1 MKWLKRL
8 LFLLFAAAVIAAFV
22 YAFRPQ
28 PVAVEF
34 AQAVRGPMQVTIDEE
49 GETRIRK
56 RFTLSAP
63 VAGRVS
69 RIDLEP
75 GDRVVAGRTAIATL
89 SAIQPSLLD
98 ERTRTEAEAR
108 VSAAET
114 AVGRA
119 RANRMRAQ
127 EELAFAQSQLERY
140 TALLKDGL
148 VTKERRDLAEAEVRT
163 KREALNVAEFEAKEA
178 ESNVE
183 VARATLLQS
192 SQDGGDAGAVGPITV
207 RSPVSGVI
215 LRRLRESEGTVPAG
229 EPLVE
234 IGDTSRIEIV
244 SDLLSADAVRVQS
257 GSRVLIQ
264 RWGGIGALEGRVR
277 RVEPSGF
284 TKLSALG
291 VEEQR
296 VNVIIDFKDPAAARQ
311 LGDGYRVEV
320 RVVTWET
327 AHALKIP
334 TSSLF
339 KTGDNWSVFRI
350 VDGRAVLCRIEIGQ
364 RNSVEAEVLSGLSE
378 SDKIIVHPSDEVS
391 DGVPITAR

>member
-8 LFLLFAAAVIAAFV
+8 LFLLFIAAVIAAFL

-34 AQAVRGPMQVTIDEE
+34 AQVVRGPMQVTIDEE

-56 RFTLSAP
+56 RFAVSAP

-69 RIDLEP
+69 RIDLES
-75 GDRVVAGRTAIATL
+75 GDRVVAGRTVIATL
-89 SAIQPSLLD
+89 IAIQPALLD

-108 VSAAET
+108 VGAAET

-119 RANRMRAQ
+119 HANQMRAQ
-127 EELAFAQSQLERY
+127 EELVFAQSQLERY
-140 TALLKDGL
+140 TALLRDGL
-148 VTKERRDLAEAEVRT
+148 VPKERRDVAESDVRT
-163 KREALNVAEFEAKEA
+163 KREALNVTEFEAHEA
-178 ESNVE
+178 ERNVE

-192 SQDGGDAGAVGPITV
+192 SQDAATGGTGRTINV
-207 RSPVSGVI
+207 RSPIDGVV

-229 EPLVE
+229 QPLVE
-234 IGDTSRIEIV
+234 IGDTSQMEIV

-257 GSRVLIQ
+257 GGRVLIE
-264 RWGGIGALEGRVR
+264 RWGGPTALEGRVR

-296 VNVIIDFKDPAAARQ
+296 VNVIIDFKDPTAARQ

-320 RVVTWET
+320 RIVTWET
-327 AHALKIP
+327 ADALKVP

-339 KTGDNWSVFRI
+339 KTGEDWSVFLI
-350 VDGRAVLCRIEIGQ
+350 ANGRAVLRRIQIGH
-364 RNSVEAEVLSGLSE
+364 RNSTEAEVLSELAE
-378 SDKIIVHPSDEVS
+378 SDKVIVHPSDEVA
-391 DGVPITAR
+391 DGVQVVSR

>member
-1 MKWLKRL
+1 
-8 LFLLFAAAVIAAFV
+8 
-22 YAFRPQ
+22 
-28 PVAVEF
+28 
-34 AQAVRGPMQVTIDEE
+34 
-49 GETRIRK
+49 
-56 RFTLSAP
+56 
-63 VAGRVS
+63 
-69 RIDLEP
+69 
-75 GDRVVAGRTAIATL
+75 
-89 SAIQPSLLD
+89 
-98 ERTRTEAEAR
+98 
-108 VSAAET
+108 
-114 AVGRA
+114 
-119 RANRMRAQ
+119 MRAQ

-148 VTKERRDLAEAEVRT
+148 VPTERRDLSEAEVRT
-163 KREALNVAEFEAKEA
+163 KREALNAAEFEAKEA

-183 VARATLLQS
+183 VARATLLGS
-192 SQDGGDAGAVGPITV
+192 SQGGADAGAGGPITV
-207 RSPVSGVI
+207 RSPVDGVI
-215 LRRLRESEGTVPAG
+215 LRRLRESEGIVPAG

-296 VNVIIDFKDPAAARQ
+296 VNVIIDFNDPAAARQ

-350 VDGRAVLCRIEIGQ
+350 VDDRAVLCRVEIGQ
-364 RNSVEAEVLSGLSE
+364 RNSIEAEVLFGLSE
-378 SDKIIVHPSDEVS
+378 SEKIIVHPSDEVT
-391 DGVPITAR
+391 DGVRITAR

>member
-1 MKWLKRL
+1 MKWLKRF
-8 LFLLFAAAVIAAFV
+8 LFVLFAAGVIAVFV

-34 AQAVRGPMQVTIDEE
+34 AQPVRGPMQVTIDEE
-49 GETRIRK
+49 GETRLRK

-75 GDRVVAGRTAIATL
+75 GDRVVAGRTTIATL

-148 VTKERRDLAEAEVRT
+148 VPKERRDLSEAEVRT
-163 KREALNVAEFEAKEA
+163 KREALNAAEFGAKEA

-183 VARATLLQS
+183 VARATLLGS
-192 SQDGGDAGAVGPITV
+192 SQDTADAGAGGPITV
-207 RSPVSGVI
+207 RSPVDGVI
-215 LRRLRESEGTVPAG
+215 LRRLRESEGIVPAG

-244 SDLLSADAVRVQS
+244 SDLLSADAVRIQS

-296 VNVIIDFKDPAAARQ
+296 VNVIIDFNDPASARQ

-339 KTGDNWSVFRI
+339 KTGDNWTVFRI
-350 VDGRAVLCRIEIGQ
+350 VGDRAVLCQVEIGQ
-364 RNSVEAEVLSGLSE
+364 RNSVEAEVLAGLSE
-378 SDKIIVHPSDEVS
+378 SDKIIVHPSDEVT
-391 DGVPITAR
+391 DGVQITAR

>member
-1 MKWLKRL
+1 
-8 LFLLFAAAVIAAFV
+8 
-22 YAFRPQ
+22 
-28 PVAVEF
+28 
-34 AQAVRGPMQVTIDEE
+34 
-49 GETRIRK
+49 
-56 RFTLSAP
+56 
-63 VAGRVS
+63 
-69 RIDLEP
+69 
-75 GDRVVAGRTAIATL
+75 
-89 SAIQPSLLD
+89 LD

-148 VTKERRDLAEAEVRT
+148 VPTERRDLSEAEVRT
-163 KREALNVAEFEAKEA
+163 KREALNAAEFEAKEA
-178 ESNVE
+178 ERNVE
-183 VARATLLQS
+183 VARATLLGS
-192 SQDGGDAGAVGPITV
+192 SQAAADAGAGGPITV
-207 RSPVSGVI
+207 RSPVDGVI

-296 VNVIIDFKDPAAARQ
+296 VNVIIDFNDPAAARQ

-339 KTGDNWSVFRI
+339 KTGDNWTVFRI
-350 VDGRAVLCRIEIGQ
+350 VDDRAVSCRVEIGQ

-378 SDKIIVHPSDEVS
+378 SDKIIVHPSDEVT
-391 DGVPITAR
+391 DGVQITAR